1 MKHLS
6 YLKNLHIFLTFI
18 CIIFTSACQYIPF
31 QKKEIDPVSITDE
44 VQTRNID
51 EPNFNDF
58 LDKNKLKINKN
69 AWVFESM
76 FSALL
81 YFNANIYE
89 ARQNWRS
96 SQNKEI
102 IAKQR
107 PLSSLGV
114 ELGKSDGAN
123 GDKSKSIEGLNLLFP
138 LETANKRLIRYE
150 IALNET
156 QLAYETYR
164 KKIWNERINLINQIT
179 RYYFIT
185 ENIKT
190 TRKKL
195 ISKKLIFDMLTA
207 RFDEGLVSKLEMQ
220 KIKIE
225 LLELENEL
233 SNLQLEMGE
242 SKKNIASLIGIE
254 LYQLDSIPITLSDF
268 EGKSLNTANEILKN
282 NIIDNWRTSA
292 LLDRIDLRIALSE
305 YAIAEA
311 KLKYEIAKQYPDIE
325 FNPAYLFDQGNKIWT
340 FGITTTIPNAILS
353 SALVKDAEISRE
365 IKLNNIK
372 NLQLLTIN
380 STENIFIK
388 LSQQYEKYI
397 DAKKIKDQKEELLQY
412 YKQQYQQGIISRYDL
427 ELENFKLIN
436 FEMIYN
442 QNLFNLINT
451 IKDFENTLQHPLLT
465 EEINYLED
473 E

>member
-1 MKHLS
+1 ML
-6 YLKNLHIFLTFI
+6 ICVI
-18 CIIFTSACQYIPF
+18 CISACQYIPF
-31 QKKEIDPVSITDE
+31 QKKEIDPATITNE
-44 VQTRNID
+44 VLTRNID
-51 EPNFNDF
+51 EPNFQDF
-58 LDKNKLKINKN
+58 LDKNKLKINKD

-81 YFNANIYE
+81 FFNANIYE
-89 ARQNWRS
+89 ARQNWHS
-96 SQNKEI
+96 SKNKEI

-107 PLSSLGV
+107 PLSSLGID
-114 ELGKSDGAN
+114 LGKSDGAN

-150 IALNET
+150 VALNET

-164 KKIWNERINLINQIT
+164 KKIWDERINLINEVT
-179 RYYFIT
+179 NYFYIT

-207 RFDEGLVSKLEMQ
+207 RFDQGLVSKLETQ

-225 LLELENEL
+225 LMELENEL

-254 LYQLDSIPITLSDF
+254 LYQLDAIPINLTDF
-268 EGKSLNTANEILKN
+268 EGKSLNTANEILEK

-292 LLDRIDLRIALSE
+292 LLDRIDLRIALSQ
-305 YAIAEA
+305 YAISEA

-340 FGITTTIPNAILS
+340 FGITTTIPNAALS
-353 SALVKDAEISRE
+353 SALVNDAEISRE

-372 NLQLLTIN
+372 NLQLSTIN
-380 STENIFIK
+380 STENTFIK
-388 LSQQYEKYI
+388 LSQQYEKYK
-397 DAKKIKDQKEELLQY
+397 DAKKIMDQKEELLHFYKEQY
-412 YKQQYQQGIISRYDL
+412 HQGIISRYDL
-427 ELENFKLIN
+427 ELENFKLIS

-442 QNLFNLINT
+442 QNFFNLINT
-451 IKDFENTLQHPLLT
+451 IKEFENTLQQPLLT
-465 EEINYLED
+465 EEINYLKD